1 MPLLRQI
8 ALRVTRAAVA
18 LTFLVLPACADAQT
32 VRVWL
37 TTGDRTKSMEAQ
49 AALAF
54 TRGTPA
60 SDAIVVDQSR
70 VYQEIEGFGAS
81 FTDSAAYLLNHVA
94 SAATREA
101 VMRRLFTRS
110 GEGIGLGFIRNPMG
124 ASDLARTHY
133 SYDDLPAG
141 QTDPQLVH
149 FSIAHDEVDIIP
161 LVRQARALNPSLRIM
176 ATPWSPPGWMKTSG
190 TLIGGA
196 LRPDMRGPFAQYFIK
211 YLQAY
216 KAAGIPVDYISLQNE
231 PLYVPANY
239 PGMSMD
245 GETQRD
251 VLRDFVLPA
260 LAGSGLATRV
270 LVYDHNW
277 DRPDY
282 PETVFADPV
291 LAASSVIAGTAWH
304 GYGGTPEAMA
314 KVRERFPSK
323 GAYQTEHSGGTWVTD
338 QLREDFDEIINVL
351 RNDGRAFVKWSLVL
365 DEHRGPFSGGC
376 DTCSPLVTVGADGS
390 AVNTVDFYTLGH
402 FSRFMLAGARRIAST
417 NIDGIAAV
425 AALNP
430 DGSIALVAF
439 NDTLLRRTFAIRWG
453 ELSFTYTLAGHSG
466 ATFTWNGTPQKN

>member
-1 MPLLRQI
+1 
-8 ALRVTRAAVA
+8 
-18 LTFLVLPACADAQT
+18 
-32 VRVWL
+32 
-37 TTGDRTKSMEAQ
+37 
-49 AALAF
+49 
-54 TRGTPA
+54 
-60 SDAIVVDQSR
+60 
-70 VYQEIEGFGAS
+70 
-81 FTDSAAYLLNHVA
+81 
-94 SAATREA
+94 
-101 VMRRLFTRS
+101 
-110 GEGIGLGFIRNPMG
+110 
-124 ASDLARTHY
+124 
-133 SYDDLPAG
+133 
-141 QTDPQLVH
+141 
-149 FSIAHDEVDIIP
+149 
-161 LVRQARALNPSLRIM
+161 
-176 ATPWSPPGWMKTSG
+176 
-190 TLIGGA
+190 
-196 LRPDMRGPFAQYFIK
+196 MRGPFAQYFIK